1 MDSNKDFIHID
12 ELFRKMQDENALSY
26 KSTDSAWDKMRAQLD
41 KEMPTGGLAANGS
54 SKRRYFYPLLALLL
68 ASSAGSFGYL
78 YFKQPIETKVANVK
92 NEMPAKLDILTQ
104 KQEGANTS
112 EQVLVAK
119 DNNSNAVTNMTAL
132 SATNVATN
140 TVPVRLS
147 KSNKQ
152 KAATI
157 ASKVN
162 LADMSDVSKN
172 VIPTTVNEIVQNRQ
186 LKDLDNTHDA
196 SFASNTN
203 PSANIES
210 KINQGPS
217 NPQIDIASVSQDTYQ
232 PNSLASATTPVVI
245 KTGIDEKEVI
255 ATNVVTNN
263 NGDIYIKAADGNWY
277 QKVEKTA
284 QIQHFKASV
293 NNEKLATG
301 PLETKAIN
309 ELVLIDNPSALS
321 LEVSEDKTIA
331 ANETDNASNDL
342 LLNSKKSTKLNN
354 SFFNAIHKKAD
365 DFALL
370 FINSPTFSAVMNFG
384 VNYTAIGRGSLGYQ
398 FGLGTMYYLN
408 ENLSLGLELKYVNNQ
423 FFNYT
428 YYDNSQTYNLEKN
441 GNTYNGTEKIE
452 NNTYTFSAINRLQ
465 IPIYL
470 NYYFTDKMAL
480 IGGLQ
485 INYAAPIKY
494 NVENEIKINDQ
505 YATIQL
511 PQQSPLEIDAS
522 NDFKSNLGMGYVIG
536 LGVDISKSWN
546 IDLRVS
552 QNIFQNATSNNQFI
566 HSLYRNP
573 NIQLNM
579 VFNIGKKK
587 KEMMLMD
594 TRK

>member
-112 EQVLVAK
+112 EQVLAAK
-119 DNNSNAVTNMTAL
+119 DNNSNTVTNMTAL

-263 NGDIYIKAADGNWY
+263 NGDTYIKAADGNWY

-309 ELVLIDNPSALS
+309 ELILIDNPSALS

-331 ANETDNASNDL
+331 ANKTDNASNDL

-354 SFFNAIHKKAD
+354 SFFTAIHKKAD